1 MLELLQKAG
10 LVAYPL
16 AIFSVLALAIIL
28 ERLVMLARLGKSEET
43 AFSGLIQQLAG
54 KGELKLDD
62 PALAG
67 APVTVIIKTV
77 AAMRGASEESKQT
90 AAEIAVSIQR
100 LRLRKYL
107 GLLATIGT
115 VSPFVGLFGTVL
127 GVLYSF
133 QSMQSQGMGGEKMA
147 AGIGEALSAT
157 AIGLGVAIP
166 SVMAYNFFT
175 GRVQAMVLTIHAHV
189 AQIIPLL
196 EANSKPARVRQ
207 EA

>member
-10 LVAYPL
+10 MVAYPL
-16 AIFSVLALAIIL
+16 AIFSILALAIIL
-28 ERLVMLARLGKSEET
+28 ERLVMLARLGKFEQS
-43 AFSGLIQQLAG
+43 AFNAILKQLKSGSALR
-54 KGELKLDD
+54 LDD
-62 PALAG
+62 PAVDG
-67 APVTVIIKTV
+67 APVAVIIKTV
-77 AAMRGASEESKQT
+77 AAMDGASEESKQT
-90 AAEIAVSIQR
+90 AAEIGVSMQR

-166 SVMAYNFFT
+166 SVMAYNYFT
-175 GRVQAMVLTIHAHV
+175 GRVQWMVLDVHAHV

-196 EANSKPARVRQ
+196 EANPSSVRK
-207 EA
+207 EP

>member
-10 LVAYPL
+10 WVAYPL
-16 AIFSVLALAIIL
+16 ALFSVLALAIIL
-28 ERLVMLARLGKSEET
+28 ERLVMLAKLGQNEEN
-43 AFSGLIQQLAG
+43 AYKGLLQQLSSG
-54 KGELKLDD
+54 GELKLDD
-62 PALAG
+62 PVVDG
-67 APVTVIIKTV
+67 APVTVVIKTV

-90 AAEIAVSIQR
+90 AAEIGVSVQR

-115 VSPFVGLFGTVL
+115 ISPFVGLFGTVL

-133 QSMQSQGMGGEKMA
+133 QSMQAQGMGGEKMA

-166 SVMAYNFFT
+166 SVMAYNYFT
-175 GRVQAMVLTIHAHV
+175 GRIQGMVLTVHAHV

-196 EANSKPARVRQ
+196 DGNSKPARVRQ

>member
-10 LVAYPL
+10 WVAYPL

-28 ERLVMLARLGKSEET
+28 ERLVMLSKLGKLEET
-43 AFSGLIQQLAG
+43 AFNGLVQQLSSS
-54 KGELKLDD
+54 GELKLDD
-62 PALAG
+62 PIVEG
-67 APVTVIIKTV
+67 APVTVVIKTV

-90 AAEIAVSIQR
+90 AAEIGVSIQR
-100 LRLRKYL
+100 LRLRRYL
-107 GLLATIGT
+107 GLLATIGS

-166 SVMAYNFFT
+166 SVMAYNYFT
-175 GRVQAMVLTIHAHV
+175 GRIASMVLTVHAHV

-196 EANSKPARVRQ
+196 DGNAKPARVRQ